1 MDAGATQDRD
11 PEVVYHFGL
20 YTLERASGTLTRNGI
35 RVHLQDQ
42 PLRFLLLLLESHG
55 SIVAREEI
63 QQRLWPGNTFV
74 DFDKSLGV
82 VVLKVREALRDS
94 ASNPRF
100 VETVPRRGY
109 RFIAPVSI
117 TEVERSE
124 TSFAIALPTQA
135 TALAVQ
141 PASTELIDSPLV
153 AEPHPL
159 KTSRSFGRRP
169 FTYAVAA
176 VVCIAVSIAALMISL
191 HRSSATAGSQ
201 HVLDNSSSVLRS
213 TPRMRRSIAVL
224 GFRNL
229 TTRSDQNW
237 LSIAFTEMLN
247 TELAASPDLRLIS
260 GEDVAQVKRDL
271 GLPEEDTLSRATL
284 LRLRKNLGADVIV
297 LGSYALLP
305 ESGKNRL
312 RLDIRMQDT
321 GAGETMAQEAFTGDQ
336 DELFDLAGRAGE
348 RLREGLLPAE
358 DLAPGSA
365 RPAPLAANQLAL
377 QFYSE
382 GRARLLSFDFV
393 GARDLLKRAIY
404 ADPHYAMAHS
414 ALASTLSHLGDDALA
429 RGEAKLAVD
438 QSQHLPDEFALAIRG
453 QYEEIL
459 RDWAAASKTYAALVG
474 LFPDNLDYGLRLAT
488 AQLHVNSDDALRT
501 LASLRRLPAPI
512 GTDPRIDLMNATVLI
527 GRDLRGARLAA
538 QQAIAKATAQGSTLM
553 IARGYG
559 ILCQQDNGLG
569 VSFDRSL
576 QECMRARSSYLAAGD
591 LNNAARTQ
599 NDLAGLYYE
608 NGKLSEA
615 ETMWKQAIT
624 EFRRVDEEEGLGASS
639 NNLGEIYLVRG
650 QLHQADQLLHQ
661 AVLSYERASDTD
673 GVAAALVDLG
683 SLSLH
688 RGELSGAL
696 DHFHR
701 SLQRAGSNGD
711 KSVVASAL
719 AGIGEVQLQQS
730 DILAARNSYN
740 NALRL
745 RQDLGEKQAIA
756 ETEVELAKIRILEGN
771 PTDAEARARRC
782 KTQFHLEQQAD
793 DELGAGL
800 VVVDALIAE
809 TKMPEAA
816 VEMSALDPIVS
827 KTQNHVLQ
835 LRSLLQNARL
845 ALAMGDRQTARHHL
859 VRTLRQA
866 HIDGYLDIEREA
878 LRLQAQAVGT

>member
-20 YTLERASGTLTRNGI
+20 YTLERVSGTLTRNGI

-42 PLRFLLLLLESHG
+42 PLRLLLLLLESRG
-55 SIVAREEI
+55 SIVGREEI

-117 TEVERSE
+117 TEVERSK
-124 TSFAIALPTQA
+124 TPFAIALPTQA
-135 TALAVQ
+135 AALAVQ
-141 PASTELIDSPLV
+141 PASTELVDSPLV

-176 VVCIAVSIAALMISL
+176 VVCITISIAALMISL
-191 HRSSATAGSQ
+191 HRSSAMAGSQ

-237 LSIAFTEMLN
+237 LSVAFTEMLN

-271 GLPEEDTLSRATL
+271 GLPEEDTLSHATL

-305 ESGKNRL
+305 ENGKNRL

-404 ADPHYAMAHS
+404 ADPHYAIAHS

-429 RGEAKLAVD
+429 RDEAKLAVD

-459 RDWAAASKTYAALVG
+459 HDWAAAGKTYAALVG

-615 ETMWKQAIT
+615 ETMWRQAIT

-650 QLHQADQLLHQ
+650 QLHEADQLLHQ

-683 SLSLH
+683 SLSAS
-688 RGELSGAL
+688 RRTVG
-696 DHFHR
+696 R
-701 SLQRAGSNGD
+701 S
-711 KSVVASAL
+711 
-719 AGIGEVQLQQS
+719 
-730 DILAARNSYN
+730 
-740 NALRL
+740 
-745 RQDLGEKQAIA
+745 
-756 ETEVELAKIRILEGN
+756 
-771 PTDAEARARRC
+771 
-782 KTQFHLEQQAD
+782 
-793 DELGAGL
+793 
-800 VVVDALIAE
+800 
-809 TKMPEAA
+809 
-816 VEMSALDPIVS
+816 
-827 KTQNHVLQ
+827 
-835 LRSLLQNARL
+835 
-845 ALAMGDRQTARHHL
+845 
-859 VRTLRQA
+859 
-866 HIDGYLDIEREA
+866 
-878 LRLQAQAVGT
+878 

>member
-20 YTLERASGTLTRNGI
+20 YTLERVSGTLTRNGI
-35 RVHLQDQ
+35 RVHLQEQ
-42 PLRFLLLLLESHG
+42 PLRFLLLLLQNHG

-82 VVLKVREALRDS
+82 VVLKVRDALRDS

-100 VETVPRRGY
+100 IETVPRRGY

-124 TSFAIALPTQA
+124 TPFAIALPTQA
-135 TALAVQ
+135 AALGIA
-141 PASTELIDSPLV
+141 PASAELVESSLV
-153 AEPHPL
+153 AEPHPV
-159 KTSRSFGRRP
+159 KMSRSSRHRP
-169 FTYAVAA
+169 VTYAVAA
-176 VVCIAVSIAALMISL
+176 LICIAASVASLMVWL
-191 HRSSATAGSQ
+191 HRSSATVDSQ
-201 HVLDNSSSVLRS
+201 RVLENSSSVLSS
-213 TPRMRRSIAVL
+213 TPRMRRSVAVL

-229 TTRSDQNW
+229 TTRADQNW
-237 LSIAFTEMLN
+237 LSAAFTEMLN
-247 TELAASPDLRLIS
+247 TELAASPDLRLTS

-271 GLPEEDTLSRATL
+271 GLPEEDTLSHATL
-284 LRLRKNLGADVIV
+284 LRLRKTLGADVIV

-305 ESGKNRL
+305 ENGKNRL

-321 GAGETMAQEAFTGDQ
+321 VAGETMAQEAFTGDQ

-348 RLREGLLPAE
+348 RLREGLRPAG

-377 QFYSE
+377 QLYSE
-382 GRARLLSFDFV
+382 GHARLLSFDFV

-404 ADPHYAMAHS
+404 ADPHYALAHS
-414 ALASTLSHLGDDALA
+414 ALASTLWHLGYGALA
-429 RGEAKLAVD
+429 RSEAKLAVD
-438 QSQHLPDEFALAIRG
+438 QSQSLPEEFALAIRG
-453 QYEEIL
+453 QYEEIVL
-459 RDWAAASKTYAALVG
+459 NWAAASKTYAALFR
-474 LFPDNLDYGLRLAT
+474 LFPDNLDYGLRLTT
-488 AQLHVNSDDALRT
+488 AQFHINPDDALRT
-501 LASLRRLPAPI
+501 LVSLRRLPAPI
-512 GTDPRIDLMNATVLI
+512 GTDPRIDLMSATVLI
-527 GRDLRGARLAA
+527 GRDLRAARLAA
-538 QQAIAKATAQGSTLM
+538 QQAIAKATGQGSTLM

-559 ILCQQDNGLG
+559 ILCQQDDGLG

-591 LNNAARTQ
+591 VNNAARTQ

-615 ETMWKQAIT
+615 ESMWRQAIT
-624 EFRRVDEEEGLGASS
+624 EFRRVDEEEGLAASS
-639 NNLGEIYLVRG
+639 NNLGEIYLVSGR
-650 QLHQADQLLHQ
+650 LHQADQLLRQ
-661 AVLSYERASDTD
+661 AILSYQRTNDSD
-673 GVAAALVDLG
+673 GLAGALVDLG
-683 SLSLH
+683 ELCLH
-688 RGELSGAL
+688 RGELSSAL
-696 DHFHR
+696 YNFHR
-701 SLQRAGSNGD
+701 ALQSAGSNAD
-711 KSVVASAL
+711 KNVVAAAL
-719 AGIGEVQLQQS
+719 AGIGEMQLQQS
-730 DILAARNSYN
+730 DVRAARASYN
-740 NALRL
+740 NALQL

-771 PTDAEARARRC
+771 PTDAEVRARRC
-782 KTQFHLEQQAD
+782 KAQFHLEQQAD

-809 TKMPEAA
+809 TKLPEAA
-816 VEMSALDPIVS
+816 AEMSALDPIVS

-845 ALAMGDRQTARHHL
+845 ALAKGDSQTARHDL
-859 VRTLRQA
+859 SKTLRQA
-866 HIDGYLDIEREA
+866 HSEGYLDIEREA
-878 LRLQAQAVGT
+878 LRLQVQSSGA

>member
-1 MDAGATQDRD
+1 MDTGATQDRD

-20 YTLERASGTLTRNGI
+20 YTLERVSGTLTRNGI

-42 PLRFLLLLLESHG
+42 PLRFLLLLLENRG
-55 SIVAREEI
+55 SIVGREEI

-82 VVLKVREALRDS
+82 VVLKVRDALRDS

-124 TSFAIALPTQA
+124 TPFAIALPTQA
-135 TALAVQ
+135 AALGVA
-141 PASTELIDSPLV
+141 PASTGLVESPPV
-153 AEPHPL
+153 AESHPA
-159 KTSRSFGRRP
+159 KPPRSLRRRP
-169 FTYAVAA
+169 ITYAVAA
-176 VVCIAVSIAALMISL
+176 LVCTAASVAALMVWH
-191 HRSSATAGSQ
+191 HRSSATVGSQ
-201 HVLDNSSSVLRS
+201 RVLENSSSVLS
-213 TPRMRRSIAVL
+213 SAPRMRRSVAVL

-229 TTRSDQNW
+229 TTRADQNW
-237 LSIAFTEMLN
+237 LSAAFTEMLN

-271 GLPEEDTLSRATL
+271 GLPEEDTLSHPTL

-305 ESGKNRL
+305 DNGKNRL

-321 GAGETMAQEAFTGDQ
+321 GTGETMAQEAFTGDQ

-348 RLREGLLPAE
+348 RLRDGLLPAE

-404 ADPHYAMAHS
+404 ADPHYALAHS
-414 ALASTLSHLGDDALA
+414 ALASTLSHLGDDARA

-438 QSQHLPDEFALAIRG
+438 QSQHLPDEFALAIHG

-459 RDWAAASKTYAALVG
+459 RDWAAACKTYTKLVA

-501 LASLRRLPAPI
+501 LASLRRLPVPI
-512 GTDPRIDLMNATVLI
+512 GTDPRIDLVNATVLI
-527 GRDLRGARLAA
+527 GRDLAAARLAA

-615 ETMWKQAIT
+615 ETMWRQAIT
-624 EFRRVDEEEGLGASS
+624 EFRRVDEQEGLGASS
-639 NNLGEIYLVRG
+639 NNLGEIYLVLG

-661 AVLSYERASDTD
+661 AILSYQRTSDTD
-673 GVAAALVDLG
+673 GVAGALVDLG
-683 SLSLH
+683 ELCLH
-688 RGELSGAL
+688 RGELSSAL
-696 DHFHR
+696 DNFR
-701 SLQRAGSNGD
+701 RALQSAGSNAD
-711 KSVVASAL
+711 KSVVAAAL
-719 AGIGEVQLQQS
+719 AGIGEMQLQQL
-730 DILAARNSYN
+730 DVRAARASYN

-771 PTDAEARARRC
+771 PTDAEVRARRC

-809 TKMPEAA
+809 AKLPEAA
-816 VEMSALDPIVS
+816 AEMSALNPIVS

-835 LRSLLQNARL
+835 LRSLSQNARL

-859 VRTLRQA
+859 VRMRRQA
-866 HIDGYLDIEREA
+866 HTDGYLDIEREA
-878 LRLQAQAVGT
+878 LRLQAQAVGA

>member
-20 YTLERASGTLTRNGI
+20 YTLERVSGTLTRNGI

-42 PLRFLLLLLESHG
+42 PLRLLLLLLESRG
-55 SIVAREEI
+55 SIVGREEI

-117 TEVERSE
+117 TEVERSK
-124 TSFAIALPTQA
+124 TPFAIALPTQA
-135 TALAVQ
+135 AALAVQ
-141 PASTELIDSPLV
+141 PASTELVDSPLV

-176 VVCIAVSIAALMISL
+176 VVCITISIAALMISL
-191 HRSSATAGSQ
+191 HRSSAMAGSQ

-237 LSIAFTEMLN
+237 LSVAFTEMLN

-271 GLPEEDTLSRATL
+271 GLPEEDTLSHTTL

-305 ESGKNRL
+305 ENGKNRL

-404 ADPHYAMAHS
+404 ADPHYAIAHS

-429 RGEAKLAVD
+429 RDEAKLAVD

-459 RDWAAASKTYAALVG
+459 HDWAAAGKTYAALVG

-553 IARGYG
+553 IARGTAFSASR
-559 ILCQQDNGLG
+559 ITAWVFL
-569 VSFDRSL
+569 STARFRSA
-576 QECMRARSSYLAAGD
+576 C
-591 LNNAARTQ
+591 
-599 NDLAGLYYE
+599 
-608 NGKLSEA
+608 
-615 ETMWKQAIT
+615 
-624 EFRRVDEEEGLGASS
+624 
-639 NNLGEIYLVRG
+639 VR
-650 QLHQADQLLHQ
+650 
-661 AVLSYERASDTD
+661 
-673 GVAAALVDLG
+673 
-683 SLSLH
+683 
-688 RGELSGAL
+688 
-696 DHFHR
+696 
-701 SLQRAGSNGD
+701 
-711 KSVVASAL
+711 
-719 AGIGEVQLQQS
+719 
-730 DILAARNSYN
+730 
-740 NALRL
+740 
-745 RQDLGEKQAIA
+745 
-756 ETEVELAKIRILEGN
+756 
-771 PTDAEARARRC
+771 
-782 KTQFHLEQQAD
+782 
-793 DELGAGL
+793 
-800 VVVDALIAE
+800 
-809 TKMPEAA
+809 EAA
-816 VEMSALDPIVS
+816 TWPPEI
-827 KTQNHVLQ
+827 
-835 LRSLLQNARL
+835 
-845 ALAMGDRQTARHHL
+845 
-859 VRTLRQA
+859 
-866 HIDGYLDIEREA
+866 
-878 LRLQAQAVGT
+878 